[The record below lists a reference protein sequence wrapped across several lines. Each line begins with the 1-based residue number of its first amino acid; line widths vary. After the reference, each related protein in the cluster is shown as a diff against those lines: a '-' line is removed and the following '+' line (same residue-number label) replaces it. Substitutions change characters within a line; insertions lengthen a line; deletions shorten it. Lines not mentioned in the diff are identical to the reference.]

1 MHSMREIVNW
11 IGELLNIFVH
21 SMIAAPIY
29 KMIVTG
35 SLLKTTGFMCY
46 FGTLLFFIYFICLML
61 CSIDYNMK
69 EVLFKFCQ
77 SNEAEVYSPEILTSI
92 HTTKVPCTV
101 IYNMFYT
108 YLVVLCVLCT

>member
-1 MHSMREIVNW
+1 MTEIVNW

-35 SLLKTTGFMCY
+35 SLLKAWFILVLLYY
-46 FGTLLFFIYFICLML
+46 FYFICLMS

-77 SNEAEVYSPEILTSI
+77 GNEAEVYSPEILSR
-92 HTTKVPCTV
+92 
-101 IYNMFYT
+101 
-108 YLVVLCVLCT
+108 